1 MILFAISICDNAWAL
16 ATICTNVHTYADM
29 NEHLWKHANM
39 CEHVTTYAQI
49 CDHVWQ
55 QSART
60 LLKCF
65 KTREHVRAYVK
76 CMSMCETCFN
86 ICEKLKY
93 GRTCWNKQLVRESD
107 EQMSTY
113 VSMSRN
119 MWNTFQSVQSVQ
131 TMRERWNLCE
141 TSKCVNTRQC
151 EHVWPYAN
159 KYDRR
164 NGLKVEA

>member
-49 CDHVWQ
+49 CDHVWK

-86 ICEKLKY
+86 IC
-93 GRTCWNKQLVRESD
+93 D

-131 TMRERWNLCE
+131 TMRERWTYVKHLNVWTHVNVNMCDHNIMRTNMTAE
-141 TSKCVNTRQC
+141 MVSK
-151 EHVWPYAN
+151 
-159 KYDRR
+159 
-164 NGLKVEA
+164 